1 MLKKTI
7 IIPFKSLSWKIKIQH
22 RRDMFF
28 MHSKTPK
35 LNKADYLFPV
45 LPLIALK
52 SPIGEEDKWK
62 CTAFGLKI
70 RVGQPSDVT
79 RYKKYVRKFEEG
91 STQEWIDMFKYLR
104 RYRQGVHGQ
113 VIGKRRKCS
122 CL

>member
-1 MLKKTI
+1 LGKKT
-7 IIPFKSLSWKIKIQH
+7 SGS
-22 RRDMFF
+22 
-28 MHSKTPK
+28 
-35 LNKADYLFPV
+35 A
-45 LPLIALK
+45 LPLD
-52 SPIGEEDKWK
+52 SRSEW
-62 CTAFGLKI
+62 
-70 RVGQPSDVT
+70 QPSDVT